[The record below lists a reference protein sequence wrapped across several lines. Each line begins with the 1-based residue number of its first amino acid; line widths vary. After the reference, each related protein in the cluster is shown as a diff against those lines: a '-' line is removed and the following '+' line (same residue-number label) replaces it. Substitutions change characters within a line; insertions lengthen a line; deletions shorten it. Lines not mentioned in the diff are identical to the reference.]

1 MERKVIRM
9 IAHKRIRV
17 QAGKV
22 EEGPLTY
29 PLSGANSKSQGWTDI
44 RAVDIPPAAVMR
56 TELVIA
62 KGKTVSQILAD
73 VVKQHGG
80 NWLVFNASYFAADG
94 TLLGRTYKD
103 SKEIYPDV
111 IGKTEGR
118 PHLFNRDGRFG
129 IGRLPS
135 AAVVKLGVVGVPT
148 LTAAGKAIDPPID
161 AEKTP
166 SDVLGANPRMI
177 AGIKSDGTL
186 GLILV
191 DGRGNY
197 DKGLTSKEA
206 GIMAAHYGYA
216 ESVNLDGGWSTTFAT
231 NNRQLLDLMEID
243 KVNKKRQYHVSD
255 MSRNYVERVIH
266 HAVVIQFDPGK
277 LFVRESKPE
286 LIIDPGHGGN
296 DPGASGNGI
305 IEKHMVLHIS
315 LYQYKR
321 FKELGVS
328 VALTRDA
335 DVSLGNVERAAMVK
349 NSGAKYCMS
358 NHINSAA
365 STSASA
371 SGIEVIHS
379 KYSNGKLAKMIVDQ
393 ITAAGQIKRATPT
406 FSKTQSNGDDYY
418 FMHRWSGDVST
429 VINEYGF
436 CSNAADAARLKTNWQ
451 AYAEAAVKAYCLF
464 TGRKYVP
471 PATSPPDLPA
481 AVSDQV
487 DIKVNGK
494 LLDQKGTLKNGVTSV
509 PVRAVAEALDATVE
523 WDGNTRTVLINK

>member
-1 MERKVIRM
+1 M
-9 IAHKRIRV
+9 IAHKRIRI

-29 PLSGANSKSQGWTDI
+29 PLSGANSKAQGWTDI
-44 RAVDIPPAAVMR
+44 RVVDIPPAAMIR
-56 TELVIA
+56 TELVTA
-62 KGKTVSQILAD
+62 KGKTASQILAD

-206 GIMAAHYGYA
+206 GIMAVHYGYP

-231 NNRQLLDLMEID
+231 NNRRLLDAMEID
-243 KVNKKRQYHVSD
+243 KTNRKRNYHVSD
-255 MSRNYVERVIH
+255 MSQNYKERVIH
-266 HAVVIQFDPGK
+266 HVIAVQFDEDK
-277 LFVRESKPE
+277 LFGREAVPE
-286 LIIDPGHGGN
+286 LIIDPGHGGS

-305 IEKHMVLHIS
+305 VEKNLVLDIS
-315 LYQYKR
+315 LYQYER
-321 FKELGVS
+321 FKQLGVP
-328 VALTRDA
+328 VTLTRDR

-349 NSGAKYCMS
+349 NSGAKDCIS
-358 NHINSAA
+358 NHINSAS

-379 KYSNGKLAKMIVDQ
+379 KHNDGKMAKSIVDHVA
-393 ITAAGQIKRATPT
+393 AAGQTKRATPT
-406 FSKTQSNGDDYY
+406 FSKTQSNGEDYY
-418 FMHRWSGDVST
+418 FMHRWTGNVST
-429 VINEYGF
+429 LIIEYGF
-436 CSNAADAARLKTNWQ
+436 CSNVADAARLTESWQ
-451 AYAEAAVKAYCLF
+451 AYAEAVVKAYCLSR
-464 TGRKYVP
+464 GYKYTP
-471 PATSPPDLPA
+471 PVVSTDPPVLA
-481 AVSDQV
+481 SDQV
-487 DIKVNGK
+487 NIVVNSK
-494 LLDQKGTLKNGVTSV
+494 LLEQKGTLKNGVTAV
-509 PVRAVAEALDATVE
+509 PVRAVAEALGASVE
-523 WDGNTRTVLINK
+523 WDEKTRTVLINK